1 MSYSGPGA
9 GAPGPETGVRRRA
22 RILDTGQD
30 SPRQDR
36 PRLVSPCQE
45 GGFPGE
51 PGPGEGRRRERRT
64 GARQAVDLGLLES
77 VRESMM
83 SDAAAV
89 TPSRVAAAVQ
99 ATGKLLGTAGS
110 LAAVERISAELNGLG
125 PLQALTR
132 DPAVTD
138 IFVNA
143 PGSVWVDRGRGIE
156 RVTVAFDNEAQ
167 LRALACRLVAA
178 GGRRLDEGSPCVDVR
193 LAGGYRVHAVLPPV
207 STAGTLLSIRI
218 RRERVFTM
226 DELRDSGM
234 FRSGLQR
241 VLERVVE
248 RRLSFLISGA
258 TGSGKT
264 TLLSTLLG
272 LCSPA
277 ERLVLIEDASELNP
291 VHPHVVSLESRHG
304 NLEGGGEVD
313 LGDLV
318 RQALRM
324 RPDRLVVG
332 ECRGAEVR
340 ELLTAMNTGHSGGG
354 GTIHANTAAA
364 VPARLTALGA
374 LAGMNPDG
382 VRLQAASALDVVIH
396 VDRTHRGRAVAC
408 VGLIGDGPGGLIVQ
422 PALESVE
429 GRVAAG
435 PGWTALAARLG
446 LDPGPPA

>member
-1 MSYSGPGA
+1 M
-9 GAPGPETGVRRRA
+9 RRRQVRA
-22 RILDTGQD
+22 PDPRVLD
-30 SPRQDR
+30 S
-36 PRLVSPCQE
+36 
-45 GGFPGE
+45 
-51 PGPGEGRRRERRT
+51 
-64 GARQAVDLGLLES
+64 GLLET
-77 VRESMM
+77 VRESVMA
-83 SDAAAV
+83 DAGPV

-125 PLQALTR
+125 PLQELTR
-132 DPAVTD
+132 DVSVTD

-143 PGSVWVDRGRGIE
+143 PDSVWVDRGQGIE
-156 RVTVAFDNEAQ
+156 RTGVFFAAESQ
-167 LRALACRLVAA
+167 LRALASRLVAA
-178 GGRRLDEGSPCVDVR
+178 GGRRLDDGSPCVDVR
-193 LAGGYRVHAVLPPV
+193 LPGGYRVHAVLPPI

-218 RRERVFTM
+218 RREQVFAM
-226 DELRDSGM
+226 DELRAGGM
-234 FRSGLQR
+234 FGPLVQD

-248 RRLSFLISGA
+248 HRLSFLISGS

-272 LCSPA
+272 LCSPS

-313 LGDLV
+313 LGELV

-354 GTIHANTAAA
+354 GTIHANTATA

-374 LAGMNPDG
+374 LAGLGQDA
-382 VRLQAASALDVVIH
+382 VRLQASSALDVVVH
-396 VDRTHRGRAVAC
+396 VERSAQGRHIAC
-408 VGLIGDGPGGLIVQ
+408 IGLVDDGPGGLAVV
-422 PALESVE
+422 PALESRRGGVSP
-429 GRVAAG
+429 G
-435 PGWTALAARLG
+435 PAWAPLAARLG
-446 LDPGPPA
+446 LHGVSGAAA